1 MTRNKLIYWFLEHWK
16 ASFEVLTIYKNVSI
30 SLSFF
35 TWCQQPTDTYRSV
48 KRLTSFTLAQ
58 FLTHPMSLIG
68 VYMPPFG
75 LMVGSLLLQAVAL
88 YLSGKEEPETEG
100 WNFVKLLPMLLLALV
115 SGLIFH
121 SAPEYLALINRFMNL
136 KLSTEDAI
144 FGGFCILTIIHWIV
158 FSNLGQRYNPI
169 L

>member
-1 MTRNKLIYWFLEHWK
+1 
-16 ASFEVLTIYKNVSI
+16 
-30 SLSFF
+30 
-35 TWCQQPTDTYRSV
+35 
-48 KRLTSFTLAQ
+48 
-58 FLTHPMSLIG
+58 
-68 VYMPPFG
+68 MPPFG

-88 YLSGKEEPETEG
+88 YLSGKQEPETEG